1 MDKILGLQSFWKG
14 KKVFITGHTGFKGS
28 WLTYILSELGAEI
41 KGYSLPLEEDKVL
54 FKGLKFDERI
64 ISVYG
69 DINNYK
75 HIEQE
80 IRNFNPEILFHLAA
94 QPLVRRSYNN
104 PRETFETNILG
115 TFNVLESARNQASL
129 KSIVIVTSDKC
140 YHNKEWEYAYREN
153 DQLGGYDPY
162 SASKACTEIIAQSM
176 RNSYFDREIGFSTVR
191 AGNVIGGG
199 DFSTDRLFPDIAKSI
214 SKENSLSI
222 RNPLATRPW
231 QHVIEPLFAYI
242 ELAKNQF
249 QDPVKFSSEWN
260 IGPHSENAKSVE
272 SILKIIEEQFPN
284 LINWEFDKDFQPHE
298 AQSLKLDS
306 SKFMN
311 KNDWSPKWDINATI
325 ERTITWYKRY
335 HDGINIELLCQ
346 EDLMHYLKSSN

>member
-69 DINNYK
+69 DINDYN

-80 IRNFNPEILFHLAA
+80 IKNFKPEILFHLAA

-115 TFNVLESARNQASL
+115 TFNVLESARYQASL

-140 YHNKEWEYAYREN
+140 YYNKEWEYAYREN

-176 RNSYFDREIGFSTVR
+176 RSSYFDSGIGFSTVR

-214 SKENSLSI
+214 SKENSLVI

-249 QDPVKFSSEWN
+249 QDPAEFSSEWN

-272 SILKIIEEQFPN
+272 SILKIIEDQFPN
-284 LINWEFDKDFQPHE
+284 LINWKFDKDFQPHE

-311 KNDWSPKWDINATI
+311 KNDWSPKWDLKMTI
-325 ERTITWYKRY
+325 HRTVSWYTEFHKGRDIT
-335 HDGINIELLCQ
+335 ELCK
-346 EDLMHYLKSSN
+346 EDLLEYLR

>member
-1 MDKILGLQSFWKG
+1 MDKILALQSFWRG

-54 FKGLKFDERI
+54 FKGLKLVERI
-64 ISVYG
+64 NSVYG
-69 DINNYK
+69 NINNHE
-75 HIEQE
+75 HIKQE
-80 IRNFNPEILFHLAA
+80 IKTFNPEIIFHLAA
-94 QPLVRRSYNN
+94 QPLVRRSYND

-115 TFNVLESARNQASL
+115 TFNVLESALISNNL

-140 YHNKEWEYAYREN
+140 YHNKEWDYSYREN

-176 RNSYFDREIGFSTVR
+176 RSSYYSSEIGFSTVR

-199 DFSTDRLFPDIAKSI
+199 DFSMDRLFPDIAKSI
-214 SKENSLSI
+214 SNKNRLII

-231 QHVIEPLFAYI
+231 QHVIEPLFAYM

-249 QDPVKFSSEWN
+249 KDPVKFSSEWN

-272 SILKIIEEQFPN
+272 SILRIIEATFPN
-284 LINWEFDKDFQPHE
+284 LINWQYDNNYQPHE

-311 KNDWSPKWDINATI
+311 KNDWAPKWDLKMTI
-325 ERTITWYKRY
+325 HRTISWYTEFHKGR
-335 HDGINIELLCQ
+335 DITELCK
-346 EDLMHYLKSSN
+346 EDLIEYIR